1 MDTSL
6 TGLKREAPT
15 DARQVRSRQAL
26 TSALLALLEQK
37 PFDQLTI
44 REISARA
51 GTGYATF
58 FRHYPTKE
66 ALLADVAA
74 HEIEDLLSRTIPILY
89 AANSYESTLEVCRH
103 VHEHAMLWSALLTG
117 GAAGIVREEFIRQA
131 LGLAEA
137 SQSRH
142 PWLPSD
148 LGTIHGTGA
157 TIDILAWWLAQGG
170 EAPASTRSPE
180 EVATIL
186 HRLVIAPL
194 VGDTVVGATGERQAA
209 RA

>member
-6 TGLKREAPT
+6 NGLKREAPT

-26 TSALLALLEQK
+26 TSALLALLEIK

-74 HEIEDLLSRTIPILY
+74 HEIEDLLGRTIPILY
-89 AANSYESTLEVCRH
+89 SANSYESTLEVCRH
-103 VHEHAMLWSALLTG
+103 VHEQAMLWSALLTG

-131 LGLAEA
+131 LGLAESA
-137 SQSRH
+137 QSRH
-142 PWLPSD
+142 SWLPSD

-170 EAPASTRSPE
+170 DKPASTRSPE

-194 VGDTVVGATGERQAA
+194 VGDTMERQAA

>member
-74 HEIEDLLSRTIPILY
+74 HEIEDLLGRTIPILY

-103 VHEHAMLWSALLTG
+103 VHEHAMLWAALLTG

-131 LGLAEA
+131 LALAANTE
-137 SQSRH
+137 SRH

-157 TIDILAWWLAQGG
+157 TIDILAWWLAQGD
-170 EAPASTRSPE
+170 EPASTRSPE

-194 VGDTVVGATGERQAA
+194 VGDTLETSVGAAA
-209 RA
+209 ENA

>member
-26 TSALLALLEQK
+26 TSALLALLEIK

-74 HEIEDLLSRTIPILY
+74 HEIEDLLGRTIPILY

-131 LGLAEA
+131 LGLAKSA
-137 SQSRH
+137 QSHH

-170 EAPASTRSPE
+170 DKPASTRSPE

-194 VGDTVVGATGERQAA
+194 VGDTMERQAA